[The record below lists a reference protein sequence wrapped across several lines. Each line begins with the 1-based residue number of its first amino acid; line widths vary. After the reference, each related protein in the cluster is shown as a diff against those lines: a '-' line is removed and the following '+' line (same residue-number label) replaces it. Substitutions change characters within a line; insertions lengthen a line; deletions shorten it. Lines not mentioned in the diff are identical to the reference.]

1 MFRASVFDSY
11 FVGKV
16 LPLLKFYEME
26 NLNEIKLK
34 LIAKI
39 CKSKNPDLIKALL
52 EKLKE
57 NSTVVS
63 EPNSVYENEK
73 PLTDEQVEN
82 YFKEDEIVLPKSVM
96 EMVEKGMEDV
106 KNGRVSDNEEV
117 EKYFEEWLK
126 D

>member
-1 MFRASVFDSY
+1 
-11 FVGKV
+11 
-16 LPLLKFYEME
+16 ME

-82 YFKEDEIVLPKSVM
+82 YFREGEIVLPKSVM
-96 EMVEKGMEDV
+96 EMVEKGMGDV
-106 KNGRVSDNEEV
+106 KYGRVSDNEEV